1 MAAGELTGTPPLDAA
16 GARHAL
22 LVSGSIGMG
31 HDVMADAFATSL
43 AARGW
48 SAETLDAMALLGGS
62 GHRAGEAVFRS
73 LLRVPGAFDALH
85 FHALRGGNRFA
96 GFLDGQAARRIAPR
110 LASSLRETPAALVVS
125 VFATAA
131 SAMSRVRAGGG
142 SAPRTVTF
150 CTDVNPHRL
159 WVHPHTDIYL
169 VPSATS
175 AAFLRRFEPEARV
188 LVVPAP
194 VRAPFYDAP
203 SRADARGSLGVPLD
217 AQVVLLMTGSWALG
231 PLATVAKSLAA
242 AGVHVLA
249 VAGRSAPVEAAL
261 RVAAAT
267 DPRVVPFGFTDRV
280 PELMAACDVVVTS
293 AGDTCSE
300 ARVVG
305 RRMVLLDVVAGHGRE
320 NLQHELELGD
330 AVVASTS
337 PDLLVRAVLRALAT
351 GADPAAQDRRTAWE
365 AAVDEM
371 VDGL

>member
-1 MAAGELTGTPPLDAA
+1 MVAGELTDS
-16 GARHAL
+16 RHAL

-31 HDVMADAFATSL
+31 HDVMADAFAASL

-48 SAETLDAMALLGGS
+48 TSETLDAMALLGGA
-62 GHRAGEAVFRS
+62 GHRAGESVFRA
-73 LLRVPGAFDALH
+73 LLGIPGTFDALH
-85 FHALRGGNRFA
+85 FHALRGGNRLA
-96 GFLDGQAARRIAPR
+96 GFLDNQAARRIAPR
-110 LASSLRETPAALVVS
+110 LSSVLRDSPAPLVVS

-131 SAMSRVRAGGG
+131 SAMSRVRADGVP
-142 SAPRTVTF
+142 ARTVTF

-159 WVHPHTDIYL
+159 WVHPNTDIYL
-169 VPSATS
+169 VPSPTS

-194 VRAPFYDAP
+194 VRSVFYDAP
-203 SRADARGSLGVPLD
+203 SRADARAALGVPAD
-217 AQVVLLMTGSWALG
+217 AKVVLLMTGSWGLG
-231 PLATVAKSLAA
+231 PLADVARSLAA
-242 AGVHVLA
+242 ADVYVLA
-249 VAGRSAPVEAAL
+249 VAGRAASVEAAL
-261 RVAAAT
+261 RTAAAS
-267 DPRVVPFGFTDRV
+267 DSRIVPFGFTDRV

-300 ARVVG
+300 ARVIG

-337 PDLLVRAVLRALAT
+337 PDLLVRGVLRALANGT
-351 GADPAAQDRRTAWE
+351 DPTAQDRRTGWE
-365 AAVDEM
+365 AAVDEI